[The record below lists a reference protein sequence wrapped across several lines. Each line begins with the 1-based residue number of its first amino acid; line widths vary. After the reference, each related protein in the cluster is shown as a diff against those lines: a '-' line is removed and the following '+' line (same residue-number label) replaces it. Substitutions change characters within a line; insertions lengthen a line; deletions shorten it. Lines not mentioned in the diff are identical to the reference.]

1 MGNDLQKKIEAIGLL
16 SVDETAYDKYLKP
29 YEETY
34 QRAKIDINRIKYYK
48 LYGQEHMLYSVEYL
62 ERTPIE
68 ELLKAD
74 KANAIL
80 IGKG

>member
-1 MGNDLQKKIEAIGLL
+1 MDNSLNDKIAVLGLM
-16 SVDETAYDKYLKP
+16 SIDEKAYNKYLKP

-34 QRAKIDINRIKYYK
+34 KRARIDINCIKYYK
-48 LYGQEHMLYSVEYL
+48 LYGEEHMLYSVEYL

>member
-1 MGNDLQKKIEAIGLL
+1 MDNDLQNKIDVLGLQA
-16 SVDETAYDKYLKP
+16 VDETAYNKYLKP

-34 QRAKIDINRIKYYK
+34 KRAKIDINRIKYYK
-48 LYGQEHMLYSVEYL
+48 LYGQEHMLYSVEYI
-62 ERTPIE
+62 ERTPLE